1 MTNRTHIPLPNLGLG
16 GFVENGMRFDS
27 DPQKP
32 VVTFSKK
39 NVFSKMLN
47 KQKLEDVI
55 WQVELRV
62 STVTVIIP
70 LLFPLALIHPVR

>member
-39 NVFSKMLN
+39 QMFFQKCSTNRSKKMLSG
-47 KQKLEDVI
+47 KSSY
-55 WQVELRV
+55 ELV
-62 STVTVIIP
+62 Q
-70 LLFPLALIHPVR
+70 LL